1 MLTFEKLS
9 RHPQTFSRL
18 TGVSTELFGEM
29 VEKIRPLWDVRRDNF
44 DEGGRIYNLSEPE
57 DHVLAMLI
65 YYRCYI
71 TYVFMGFL
79 FNSHETTVMRSVSR
93 IERIAVKVIH
103 IEKNRQISREEVE
116 YLITD
121 VTEQPVQRPK
131 RRQKKYFS
139 GKKRR
144 HTQKIGVA
152 ADGKGKIHSV
162 SGTHPGKVHDFN
174 IYKGKKNR
182 HKFPGI
188 PEKADSGYQG
198 IHKIKKDAEIPYKK
212 PKGGELSPEHKRF
225 NRELSKKRIKVENVI
240 REIKIFRAVSDTYRN
255 RCRGHGIKINIIA
268 GIVNM
273 KTEKRLLKKAA

>member
-29 VEKIRPLWDVRRDNF
+29 VEKIRPLWDVRRDNI